1 MTSLIDGGEEQMK
14 IWKQAGKTH
23 FQLKDLENNIMLID
37 FSIDE
42 NLEEEVINHMIDNL
56 IKYVNK

>member
-1 MTSLIDGGEEQMK
+1 MK
-14 IWKQAGKTH
+14 IWKHAGKTH

-42 NLEEEVINHMIDNL
+42 SWEVQIIDHIRKELE
-56 IKYVNK
+56 KYLDKYYT